1 MLTRDQQER
10 ILCPIVISYR
20 LVVWGGSPRPRSYE
34 AEMRSFRNA
43 LRLDDPKL
51 ALIVNVARLTGRKLE
66 WTSEV
71 PALCT

>member
-1 MLTRDQQER
+1 MLTRADQER
-10 ILCPIVISYR
+10 ILCPVVIAYR

-34 AEMRSFRNA
+34 AEMRSFRSA

-51 ALIVNVARLTGRKLE
+51 ALIIATADLTGRKLE

-71 PALCT
+71 PA